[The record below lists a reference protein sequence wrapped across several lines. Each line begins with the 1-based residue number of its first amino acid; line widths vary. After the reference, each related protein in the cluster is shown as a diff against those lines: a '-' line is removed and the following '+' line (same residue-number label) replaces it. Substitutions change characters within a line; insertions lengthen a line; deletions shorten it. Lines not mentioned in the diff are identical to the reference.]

1 MDSMAQAALGIAV
14 FAVILIVIGWLYKK
28 LALSSKLSIKNSK
41 YIKSLDRLI
50 ISNDKWIEIIQIG
63 DETILIGVTSDSIT
77 KIKEIDGD
85 NLNEFHE
92 EKEGK
97 TFSQF
102 FEKYYKKTD

>member
-1 MDSMAQAALGIAV
+1 MDSMAQAALGIVV
-14 FAVILIVIGWLYKK
+14 FALILIGIGWLYKK
-28 LALSSKLSIKNSK
+28 LALSSKLSIKNSR

-63 DETILIGVTSDSIT
+63 DETILIGVTNDNIT

-85 NLNEFHE
+85 NLHEFKE
-92 EKEGK
+92 EKDGK
-97 TFSQF
+97 TFNQF